1 MPEEIIMPKLGMTM
15 ETGII
20 TKWYKKEGEQVMEG
34 APVVE
39 IMTDKANM
47 DVEAPTSGILAK
59 IFAPEG
65 EEIPVG
71 EVIGLIKL
79 PGEREEIIEQAIK
92 KYEKPK
98 KPSQNLKSS
107 LKGNQKIS
115 IKSDN
120 EYKPATPF
128 AKQMAKKLGIN
139 LNEIT
144 SRIVTAKEL
153 QTSAKTQKMTP
164 MMKVMADKM
173 MLSSKI
179 PQFTLYYD
187 MDAQRLIELDKTLK
201 EKGIKS
207 SITAIIT
214 KILSNLLSDFT
225 IFNAYLNGDSLNFRD
240 TVNIGIAVATN
251 YGLIVP
257 VIKDTKNLTPKQF
270 FEEFNKVV
278 SKARKGVLS
287 PEELEG
293 ASITV
298 SNLGP
303 FGVNSFRALLVPGQ
317 SAILGVSSIM
327 EKPVVKDGGIFIGKI
342 MNISI
347 SCDHRFVD
355 GATAARF
362 MQAFKNTI
370 EEHIEEEIKWD

>member
-34 APVVE
+34 TPVVE

-65 EEIPVG
+65 KEIPVG

-79 PGEREEIIEQAIK
+79 PGESEEIIKQAIK
-92 KYEKPK
+92 KYEKPRT
-98 KPSQNLKSS
+98 PSQNLESK
-107 LKGNQKIS
+107 LKENKKIS

-164 MMKVMADKM
+164 IMKVMADKM

-187 MDAQRLIELDKTLK
+187 MDAQKLIELDKTLK
-201 EKGIKS
+201 EKGVKS

-257 VIKDTKNLTPKQF
+257 VIKDMKNLTPKQF
-270 FEEFNKVV
+270 FEEFNKLV
-278 SKARKGVLS
+278 SKARKGILS

-327 EKPVVKDGGIFIGKI
+327 EKPVIKDGGIFIGKI

-347 SCDHRFVD
+347 SCDHRFID

-362 MQAFKNTI
+362 MQTFKNTI
-370 EEHIEEEIKWD
+370 EEHIEEAIKWD

>member
-20 TKWYKKEGEQVMEG
+20 TKWYKKEGEQVTEG
-34 APVVE
+34 TPVVE

-59 IFAPEG
+59 IFASEG
-65 EEIPVG
+65 REIPVG

-128 AKQMAKKLGIN
+128 AKQMAKKLRIN

-153 QTSAKTQKMTP
+153 QTSAKTQKITP
-164 MMKVMADKM
+164 IMKAMADKM
-173 MLSSKI
+173 IISGKI
-179 PQFTLYYD
+179 PQFTLYYNI
-187 MDAQRLIELDKTLK
+187 DAQKLIELDKTLK
-201 EKGIKS
+201 EKGVKS

-225 IFNAYLNGDSLNFRD
+225 IFNAYLDGDSLNFRD

-270 FEEFNKVV
+270 FEEFNKLV
-278 SKARKGVLS
+278 SKARKGILS

-327 EKPVVKDGGIFIGKI
+327 EKPVIKNGGIFIGKI